1 MLSSGAVR
9 AFSLVSALFLTACG
23 GGESPAPLHAP
34 DIQTGEQAP
43 VPPAIGPFI
52 AMARVEPCSDIRNRL
67 FVLDDR
73 MVIWDR
79 VGNCRDNGSS
89 LVLYGANVEAVLCS
103 SVDTIAGLVT
113 SCKDEAHR
121 PLFDILRK
129 NLDRPDLGLGG
140 AHTLKIVDFV
150 PRDGT

>member
-1 MLSSGAVR
+1 MLLSGAVR
-9 AFSLVSALFLTACG
+9 AFPLVSALLLAACG
-23 GGESPAPLHAP
+23 GGESQAPLNAP
-34 DIQTGEQAP
+34 DIQIGEQTP

-52 AMARVEPCSDIRNRL
+52 AMARAEPCSGIRNRL
-67 FVLDDR
+67 YVLDDR

-79 VGNCRDNGSS
+79 VGNCPDNSSS

-103 SVDTIAGLVT
+103 SADTIAGTIT

-121 PLFDILRK
+121 PLFDILRQ

-140 AHTLKIVDFV
+140 AHTLKIIDF
-150 PRDGT
+150 